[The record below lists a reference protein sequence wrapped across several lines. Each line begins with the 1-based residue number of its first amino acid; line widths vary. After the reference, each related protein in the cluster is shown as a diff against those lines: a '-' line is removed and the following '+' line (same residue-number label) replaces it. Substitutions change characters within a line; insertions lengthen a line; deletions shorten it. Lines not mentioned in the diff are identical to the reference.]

1 MALSQTAT
9 HVFQESVATSNQAS
23 RTSRGASVDPRQEP
37 FHAVLF
43 DLDGTLLDTTQ
54 AIYESLRHTIR
65 HFTGRRPE
73 DQELHPYMGRPLTEQ
88 MSLLLPGMEAQAVQI
103 YEAHNLAI
111 HKDYVRPFPGAVDV
125 LHTLKAHGIKIA
137 LVTSKKRKNA
147 LVGLEIAGI
156 AHVFDAAVFCDDVT
170 EHKPHPAPVLKAL
183 ELLGYIQ
190 DGANPKPAFP
200 FRVLMVGD
208 SPWDVVSAKH
218 AERLLR
224 DGANTTIPSGT
235 SPAVAIIRTAGV
247 TYGAFPK
254 EAIEAEH
261 PDYILD
267 SISQVIALCGLEMK
281 PCDLAGAA
289 HETQTTGIAQQGNAG
304 MAQQTRRRRHSTAHP
319 AT

>member
-1 MALSQTAT
+1 M
-9 HVFQESVATSNQAS
+9 
-23 RTSRGASVDPRQEP
+23 
-37 FHAVLF
+37 
-43 DLDGTLLDTTQ
+43 
-54 AIYESLRHTIR
+54 
-65 HFTGRRPE
+65 
-73 DQELHPYMGRPLTEQ
+73 
-88 MSLLLPGMEAQAVQI
+88 
-103 YEAHNLAI
+103 
-111 HKDYVRPFPGAVDV
+111 
-125 LHTLKAHGIKIA
+125 
-137 LVTSKKRKNA
+137 
-147 LVGLEIAGI
+147 GLEIAVSPTCLTPQCFAMMYDGTQ
-156 AHVFDAAVFCDDVT
+156 AA
-170 EHKPHPAPVLKAL
+170 PGPVLKAL
-183 ELLGYIQ
+183 ERSDISKMAQ
-190 DGANPKPAFP
+190 TRNPHSHSGSSWSATA
-200 FRVLMVGD
+200 
-208 SPWDVVSAKH
+208 WDVVSAKH